1 MDTEYDYIV
10 VGAGSS
16 GCVLANRLTEDKSNR
31 VLLIEAG
38 GRDMNP
44 MIHLPIFCGLL
55 YTRNIHNWF
64 YKSSAEPNLNGREVY
79 VPRGKVL
86 GGSSSINGMV
96 YIRGHQQDF
105 DEWSQ
110 QGCAGWSYDE
120 VLPFFKKS
128 EQHLDRED
136 QLHGHHGPL
145 KVSKG
150 TMPNELFDAFIAAGE
165 SQGYAVTDDFN
176 GTQQEG
182 FGRYDFTIANG
193 RRQST
198 ATAFLKPIKSREN
211 LTILTRAQATRVL
224 LNGTEATGIEYVRRG
239 KMHKVTA
246 KKEVVLSLG
255 AINSPVLLQL
265 SGIGAGSDLNTLGVQ
280 TVQDLPGVGKNL
292 QDHVAVYVQHT
303 CKKPITIQSLFRPH
317 VAGLAFFEAVLF
329 GTGPAACFPLE
340 GGAFLKTNPEF
351 AMPDV
356 QCHFLPGLGP
366 GMGEKGEHGFFSN
379 VCQLRPKSR
388 GYVNAGA
395 AGSLANPEIVT
406 NFLSHTDDIRT
417 LRDGVK
423 ILRTV
428 FAGSEFDSLRGS
440 EKSPGP
446 NINSDEELDGWVR
459 QTAETIFHPVGTCK
473 MGVGEDAVV
482 DPELRV
488 RGINRLRIADA
499 SIMPTIVGGNTNA
512 GSIMIGEKAAD
523 LIVSANA

>member
-1 MDTEYDYIV
+1 
-10 VGAGSS
+10 
-16 GCVLANRLTEDKSNR
+16 
-31 VLLIEAG
+31 
-38 GRDMNP
+38 
-44 MIHLPIFCGLL
+44 
-55 YTRNIHNWF
+55 
-64 YKSSAEPNLNGREVY
+64 
-79 VPRGKVL
+79 
-86 GGSSSINGMV
+86 
-96 YIRGHQQDF
+96 
-105 DEWSQ
+105 
-110 QGCAGWSYDE
+110 
-120 VLPFFKKS
+120 
-128 EQHLDRED
+128 
-136 QLHGHHGPL
+136 
-145 KVSKG
+145 
-150 TMPNELFDAFIAAGE
+150 
-165 SQGYAVTDDFN
+165 
-176 GTQQEG
+176 
-182 FGRYDFTIANG
+182 
-193 RRQST
+193 
-198 ATAFLKPIKSREN
+198 
-211 LTILTRAQATRVL
+211 
-224 LNGTEATGIEYVRRG
+224 
-239 KMHKVTA
+239 
-246 KKEVVLSLG
+246 
-255 AINSPVLLQL
+255 
-265 SGIGAGSDLNTLGVQ
+265 
-280 TVQDLPGVGKNL
+280 
-292 QDHVAVYVQHT
+292 
-303 CKKPITIQSLFRPH
+303 
-317 VAGLAFFEAVLF
+317 
-329 GTGPAACFPLE
+329 LE